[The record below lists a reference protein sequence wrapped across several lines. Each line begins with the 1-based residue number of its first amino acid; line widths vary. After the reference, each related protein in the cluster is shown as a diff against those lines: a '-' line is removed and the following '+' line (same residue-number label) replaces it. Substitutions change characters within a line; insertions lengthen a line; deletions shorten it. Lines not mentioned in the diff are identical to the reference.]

1 MHARPAPASA
11 ANCSLCYSVAGKRHT
26 TLLQAGEVQPS
37 LQLGFPYTGKIAGGG
52 ADLWGGAACSG
63 TQAPHISITCSGSG
77 YMQEQVPHCPPSAA
91 DPSSSFWL
99 VSSSPPPEMR
109 LQDLQPRLQCQCML
123 TAYDG
128 AILFQ
133 CFTS

>member
-91 DPSSSFWL
+91 DPSLLLLLACIFIPSTRD
-99 VSSSPPPEMR
+99 EIAG
-109 LQDLQPRLQCQCML
+109 L
-123 TAYDG
+123 TAQV
-128 AILFQ
+128 AVPMHVNSI
-133 CFTS
+133 